1 MIQTSF
7 LTSDFLFGLHFS
19 KAQREMWLKLEFG
32 EAEKQENRGRGERK
46 RGTSS
51 SQFTQAKC
59 LLAHLHLPHLSFEYN
74 QDDTQAHKKIEAGD
88 IPQHIQGEITACQ
101 SQ

>member
-7 LTSDFLFGLHFS
+7 LNSDFLFSLHFS

-59 LLAHLHLPHLSFEYN
+59 LLAHLHLPHLSSDYK
-74 QDDTQAHKKIEAGD
+74 QASDTQTHTNKIIQQPGD
-88 IPQHIQGEITACQ
+88 ATQHNLCKVR
-101 SQ
+101 